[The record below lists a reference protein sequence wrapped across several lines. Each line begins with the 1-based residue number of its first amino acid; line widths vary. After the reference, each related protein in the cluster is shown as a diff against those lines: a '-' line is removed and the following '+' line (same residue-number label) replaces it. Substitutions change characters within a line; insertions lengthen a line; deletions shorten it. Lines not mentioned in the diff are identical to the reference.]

1 VPGAVVDGDGEIERV
16 PYELCVLVALKN
28 TLRRREIYVHGAT
41 RWRNPEEDLP
51 ADFEDNRD
59 VHYENLRQ
67 PLDPGE
73 FIANLQEAM
82 RSSMAGA
89 AAAIAKNRS
98 GGTKVRTHRGEPRW
112 HVPGLRKLP
121 TPDNLKA
128 LHAEVQARWGV
139 IDLLDFLKESDF
151 VTGFTDS
158 FTTVATRENTPREVI
173 RKRLLLVLYALGT
186 NR

>member
-1 VPGAVVDGDGEIERV
+1 MCRTWA
-16 PYELCVLVALKN
+16 
-28 TLRRREIYVHGAT
+28 
-41 RWRNPEEDLP
+41 
-51 ADFEDNRD
+51 
-59 VHYENLRQ
+59 
-67 PLDPGE
+67 
-73 FIANLQEAM
+73 
-82 RSSMAGA
+82 SS
-89 AAAIAKNRS
+89 
-98 GGTKVRTHRGEPRW
+98 P
-112 HVPGLRKLP
+112 
-121 TPDNLKA
+121 PDNLKA